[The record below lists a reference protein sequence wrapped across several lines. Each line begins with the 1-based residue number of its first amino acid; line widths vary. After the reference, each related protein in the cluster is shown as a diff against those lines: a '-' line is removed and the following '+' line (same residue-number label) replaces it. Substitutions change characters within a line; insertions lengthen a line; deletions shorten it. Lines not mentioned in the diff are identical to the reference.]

1 VFQVSGAAGDA
12 AKKDLERKIKK
23 IGMTLVQVFDLHHVR
38 DCDGC
43 NVILCARACTSTTS
57 AVTW

>member
-1 VFQVSGAAGDA
+1 VLQVSGAAGDA

-38 DCDGC
+38 DRDGC
-43 NVILCARACTSTTS
+43 NVILCARACTSMTS